1 MTALMSIR
9 LASLVVALIAAEHPK
24 PAAVPPASRVPA
36 LPEASSEGHARLVT
50 YDPDRIVTLRA
61 KVHGLTIIRLPE
73 HETIVD
79 VTCPDKDLWIVNGH
93 DRDVYVKPTVIGSH
107 TDLGILTASDTLYAF
122 ALQEVTNV
130 PGADRDFIVNVETS
144 DAALSA
150 RTSTGASANTR
161 AAPKF
166 VPATQ
171 LEDYKHQ
178 LELARDEAKRA
189 KDQAQSTIDQSIAG
203 YRAAYPLSLHFG
215 YRFPI
220 NEKPFFVRAIFD
232 DGQFTYIQAA
242 ARELPALYELRDEEP
257 ALVQFDVHNG
267 TYVVH
272 KRLDRGYLA
281 IGKQRLNFTRAKE

>member
-9 LASLVVALIAAEHPK
+9 LASLVVALIAAEQTK
-24 PAAVPPASRVPA
+24 PPAVPPAIPA
-36 LPEASSEGHARLVT
+36 TSPDQHARLVPHE
-50 YDPDRIVTLRA
+50 PDRIVTLRA

-93 DRDVYVKPTVIGSH
+93 DRDVYVKPTVVGSH

-122 ALQEVTNV
+122 ALQEVTNL
-130 PGADRDFIVNVETS
+130 PGAERDFIVNVETS
-144 DAALSA
+144 EASLSA
-150 RTSTGASANTR
+150 RTSATASASTKTSG
-161 AAPKF
+161 APKF
-166 VPATQ
+166 VPVAQ
-171 LEDYKHQ
+171 LDDYKHQ

-189 KDQAQSTIDQSIAG
+189 KEQAQATIDQSIAA

-220 NEKPFFVRAIFD
+220 NEKPFFVHAIFD

-257 ALVQFDVHNG
+257 ALVQFDIRNG

-281 IGKQRLNFTRAKE
+281 IGKQRLNFTRVEE

>member
-1 MTALMSIR
+1 MAVR
-9 LASLVVALIAAEHPK
+9 LASVAIALLAAERPQP
-24 PAAVPPASRVPA
+24 PAAPPASRTLPA
-36 LPEASSEGHARLVT
+36 LPAASSEGHARLVT
-50 YDPDRIVTLRA
+50 YEPDRIVTLRA

-107 TDLGILTASDTLYAF
+107 TDLGILTTSDTLYAF

-130 PGADRDFIVNVETS
+130 PGAERDFIVNVETS

-150 RTSTGASANTR
+150 RTRTGASASTS
-161 AAPKF
+161 AALKF
-166 VPATQ
+166 VPAAQ
-171 LEDYKHQ
+171 LEDYKRQ
-178 LELARDEAKRA
+178 LERARDEAKRA
-189 KDQAQSTIDQSIAG
+189 KEQAQATIDQSIAT
-203 YRAAYPLSLHFG
+203 YRAAYPLSLHFN

-242 ARELPALYELRDEEP
+242 ARELPVLYELRDEEP
-257 ALVQFDVHNG
+257 ALVQFDVHNS

-281 IGKQRLNFTRAKE
+281 IGKQRLNFTRVEE